1 MSRFFSRL
9 ALIAAIWLTARGAAR
24 RDVAHN
30 RGQRLDERPDG
41 SLESEAS
48 LLAMVS
54 HDLRTPLTSVK
65 GFAQLLLRDPTAS
78 DASRRYAE
86 IILAETNRTIRT
98 IDDVADL
105 ARTWD
110 EAEII
115 QVVPV
120 DLCQA
125 VLRAADGVRHQD
137 PDRRV
142 TIAVPDSLPHV
153 KADPLRVE
161 RVMANLIT
169 TVLRYSLGTK
179 PIEVGAAGGGESV
192 DFWVRDVGE
201 GIPVD
206 RYAHVFDLESS
217 GSGPERGLNGS
228 GLGLF
233 ISKRLVEAEGG
244 SIWVEED
251 AGRAKGFRFR
261 LATAR

>member
-1 MSRFFSRL
+1 MSRL

-24 RDVAHN
+24 RDVASN
-30 RGQRLDERPDG
+30 RGQRLEKKPDG
-41 SLESEAS
+41 GLESEAS

-78 DASRRYAE
+78 ATSRRYAE
-86 IILAETNRTIRT
+86 VILAETNRTIRT

-105 ARTWD
+105 ARTQD
-110 EAEII
+110 EAETI

-142 TIAVPDSLPHV
+142 KIAVPDSLPLV

-161 RVMANLIT
+161 RVVANLIT
-169 TVLRYSLGTK
+169 TVLRYSLGTE
-179 PIEVGAAGGGESV
+179 PIEVGAAGNGEWV
-192 DFWVRDVGE
+192 DFWVRDLGE
-201 GIPVD
+201 GIPVAK
-206 RYAHVFDLESS
+206 YAHVFDLASSGAGPESS
-217 GSGPERGLNGS
+217 LNGS

-233 ISKRLVEAEGG
+233 ISRRLVEAQGG
-244 SIWVEED
+244 SIWVEQD

-261 LATAR
+261 LAAAR